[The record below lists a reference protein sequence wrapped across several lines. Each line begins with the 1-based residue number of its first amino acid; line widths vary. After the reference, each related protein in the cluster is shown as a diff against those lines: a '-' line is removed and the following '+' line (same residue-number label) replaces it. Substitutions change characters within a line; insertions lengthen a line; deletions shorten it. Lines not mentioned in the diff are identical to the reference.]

1 MRLFRCNTAC
11 YSQYHLLQP
20 VSRPEHIQE
29 YRLTAYSLYAAVS
42 VGLET
47 KDIIEYL
54 KRLSKTSL
62 PEGIMQFIKV
72 ISTSTNTADLWL
84 LAFRVVSTTYSLA
97 QQYNKVY
104 FIM

>member
-1 MRLFRCNTAC
+1 M
-11 YSQYHLLQP
+11 
-20 VSRPEHIQE
+20 SRPEHIQE

-72 ISTSTNTADLWL
+72 ILASTNSNTTDLWL
-84 LAFRVVSTTYSLA
+84 LPVRVVSTAYYSVRE
-97 QQYNKVY
+97 YYKVY
-104 FIM
+104 SIM